1 MDRDISDVVGMMRD
15 SQSIPSRKIRDM
27 LGVSGRIRCFRP
39 GDCRPGDRG
48 WCGVAG
54 KGDGIAAQGS
64 QGQCRPRAKG
74 WDRRDRRARGS
85 RPRGRRAAGSRSG
98 DRAARAPGQEMGSQ
112 GQGFAGQGIVCKTKS
127 LLRTSFSQNLCTII
141 MQLLQGT
148 RLEVYLTRVQDNLY
162 HTWSTHC

>member
-1 MDRDISDVVGMMRD
+1 MFQAGS
-15 SQSIPSRKIRDM
+15 
-27 LGVSGRIRCFRP
+27 GVSGLGIA
-39 GDCRPGDRG
+39 GQGIEA
-48 WCGVAG
+48 GVVLQAKGTGSQPRDHKVSAG
-54 KGDGIAAQGS
+54 QGPRDGIAGIAGPGDPGQG
-64 QGQCRPRAKG
+64 GAGP
-74 WDRRDRRARGS
+74 RDR
-85 RPRGRRAAGSRSG
+85 PE
-98 DRAARAPGQEMGSQ
+98 RAARAGQEMGSQ